1 VPPAEGRMG
10 VADARRWGGVS
21 PALDRLGRCVATCFS
36 RFVKALVTGG
46 AGFIGSH
53 LTDALVAGGHEVHVV
68 DNLSSGRIENLEAAL
83 ARGAE
88 LHVEDVTD
96 AAWMADL
103 AGIVRP
109 DVVFH
114 LAAQIDVRRSV
125 DDPTFDAGVNVTGTA
140 AVLDAAHRCGAGRIV
155 LASTAAVYGRPCELP
170 TTEASP
176 VAPISP
182 YGASKAAAEAYLG
195 VYGRL
200 HGTSTLALRMANV
213 YGSRQDPH
221 SESGV
226 VAIFSAAAIAGYP
239 AIVFGDG
246 LQSRDYVH
254 VSDVVAAFMA
264 AAVSPATGVFNIS
277 TGRETSVVEIAE
289 GLGLAVQYAPR
300 RTGEIERSCLD
311 PSAARR
317 ELGWEARTPLRDGLR
332 PLRVA
337 LAA

>member
-1 VPPAEGRMG
+1 M
-10 VADARRWGGVS
+10 S
-21 PALDRLGRCVATCFS
+21 PALARLGRRVVTCFS

-53 LTDALVAGGHEVHVV
+53 LADALVAGGHEVHVV
-68 DNLSSGRIENLEAAL
+68 DDLSTGRVDNLEAAL
-83 ARGAE
+83 AGGAE

-103 AGIVRP
+103 AAIVRP

-125 DDPTFDAGVNVTGTA
+125 DDPAFDAGVNVAGTA
-140 AVLDAAHRCGAGRIV
+140 AVLDAARRSGAPRLV
-155 LASTAAVYGRPCELP
+155 LASTAAVYGLPCQIP
-170 TTEASP
+170 TPEDSP

-200 HGTSTLALRMANV
+200 HGMCTLALRMANV
-213 YGSRQDPH
+213 YGPRQDPH

-226 VAIFSAAAIAGYP
+226 VAIFSAAAAAGYP

-246 LQSRDYVH
+246 SQSRDYVH
-254 VSDVVAAFMA
+254 VSDVVAAFLA
-264 AAVSPATGVFNIS
+264 AGESQATGVLNVS
-277 TGRETSVVEIAE
+277 TGRETSVLEVAE
-289 GLGLAVQYAPR
+289 GLGLAIQYAPR

-317 ELGWEARTPLRDGLR
+317 ELGWQARTALYDGLR
-332 PLRVA
+332 PLGMP

>member
-1 VPPAEGRMG
+1 M
-10 VADARRWGGVS
+10 
-21 PALDRLGRCVATCFS
+21 TCFS

-53 LTDALVAGGHEVHVV
+53 LADALVAGGHEVHVV
-68 DNLSSGRIENLEAAL
+68 DDLSTGRVENLEPAL
-83 ARGAE
+83 EGGAE

-103 AGIVRP
+103 AAIIRP

-125 DDPTFDAGVNVTGTA
+125 DDPAFDAGVNVAGTA
-140 AVLDAAHRCGAGRIV
+140 AVLDAARRSGAPRLV
-155 LASTAAVYGRPCELP
+155 LASTAAVYGRPCQIP
-170 TTEASP
+170 TPEDSP

-200 HGTSTLALRMANV
+200 HGMSTLALRMANV
-213 YGSRQDPH
+213 YGPRQDPH

-226 VAIFSAAAIAGYP
+226 VAIFSAAAVAGYP

-246 LQSRDYVH
+246 SQSRDYVH
-254 VSDVVAAFMA
+254 VSDVVAAFLA
-264 AAVSPATGVFNIS
+264 AGLSRATGVLNVS
-277 TGRETSVVEIAE
+277 TGRETSVLEVAE
-289 GLGLAVQYAPR
+289 GLGLAIQYAPR

-317 ELGWEARTPLRDGLR
+317 ELGWRARMALYDGLR
-332 PLRVA
+332 PLGLP